1 MADKPRYYLTTAI
14 AYPNGPPHIGHAYEA
29 IATDAIA
36 RFMRL
41 DGYDVFFLTGTD
53 EHGMKMQQTAAKEKL
68 TPREL
73 VERNVPRFQAMV
85 ERLELL
91 ERRLHPHHRRA
102 PPSRLGRHLA
112 ADGGGGRHLSRQI
125 FRLVLGARR
134 SLLRRGAR
142 PGSTRRASASVRRA
156 RRSNGSRRR
165 AISSGSRPISRSCS
179 ISTRGIPTSCCRRS
193 GSTRS

>member
-1 MADKPRYYLTTAI
+1 MADKRYYLTTAI

-53 EHGMKMQQTAAKEKL
+53 EHGMKMLQTAAGN
-68 TPREL
+68 TPHEL

-85 ERLELL
+85 ERLNCSNDEFIRTTE
-91 ERRLHPHHRRA
+91 ERHHRVR
-102 PPSRLGRHLA
+102 RHLA
-112 ADGGGGRHLSRQI
+112 AHAGERRHLSRQV

-134 SLLRRGAR
+134 GLLRRG
-142 PGSTRRASASVRRA
+142 
-156 RRSNGSRRR
+156 
-165 AISSGSRPISRSCS
+165 
-179 ISTRGIPTSCCRRS
+179 
-193 GSTRS
+193 